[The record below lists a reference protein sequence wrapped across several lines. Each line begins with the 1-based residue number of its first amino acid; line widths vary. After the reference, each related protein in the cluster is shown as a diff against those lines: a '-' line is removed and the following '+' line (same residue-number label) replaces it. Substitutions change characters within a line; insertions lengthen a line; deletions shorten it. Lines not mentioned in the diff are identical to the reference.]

1 MVRTET
7 ADADRVHGFVAH
19 ADNLAGGVII
29 LPTITGVDRPMQA
42 IAQELAE
49 GGMTALVWNP
59 FHGDTS
65 NPTDHPGFMARAG
78 KLSDDLVDTH
88 MSACVDYMLGTLRLR
103 SVAVLGFCL
112 GGRYSLLL
120 AAHDKRL
127 AACAAFYPSVRIPM
141 KSNERRDAIA
151 LAGEIACPVYL
162 VHAGN
167 DEVILFPTFLKL
179 REVLEKR
186 AVATMTQLHPGAVH
200 SFMRPDYQ
208 KDAANATATRI
219 SWPQAV
225 AFLKERLGAA

>member
-19 ADNLAGGVII
+19 ADNPAGGVII

-88 MSACVDYMLGTLRLR
+88 MSACVDYML
-103 SVAVLGFCL
+103 
-112 GGRYSLLL
+112 
-120 AAHDKRL
+120 
-127 AACAAFYPSVRIPM
+127 
-141 KSNERRDAIA
+141 
-151 LAGEIACPVYL
+151 
-162 VHAGN
+162 
-167 DEVILFPTFLKL
+167 
-179 REVLEKR
+179 
-186 AVATMTQLHPGAVH
+186 
-200 SFMRPDYQ
+200 
-208 KDAANATATRI
+208 
-219 SWPQAV
+219 
-225 AFLKERLGAA
+225 